1 MKKQPYGA
9 GEAAEVEAGDSRAV
23 AHGIHN
29 VWVVGAISALVL
41 LVGAVAGLAMGDAAG
56 FPVNLLAAIA
66 CAGLAY
72 GVYRRS
78 RVAAVALL
86 TLFLA
91 LWLGSLIRFGNFAGV
106 LVEVIRLMFAVM
118 LYQAVGACFQWHR
131 DQQRAGP
138 GSEETHT

>member
-1 MKKQPYGA
+1 MKKWPYCA
-9 GEAAEVEAGDSRAV
+9 GEAAEVETDNSRTL

-29 VWVVGAISALVL
+29 GWVVGAISALVL
-41 LVGAVAGLAMGDAAG
+41 LVGAVVRLAMGDGIG
-56 FPVNLLAAIA
+56 FVINLLAALS

-86 TLFLA
+86 LLFLA
-91 LWLGSLIRFGNFAGV
+91 LWLESLIRFGNFAGV

-118 LYQAVGACFQWHR
+118 LYQAMKACFLWHR
-131 DQQRAGP
+131 GRQRAAP
-138 GSEETHT
+138 DSEKKSA

>member
-1 MKKQPYGA
+1 MKKHPYDA
-9 GEAAEVEAGDSRAV
+9 GEAPVGAANISVEL

-29 VWVVGAISALVL
+29 GWGVGAISALVL
-41 LVGAVAGLAMGDAAG
+41 LVGAVAGLVTGDGMGFAI
-56 FPVNLLAAIA
+56 NLLAAVA
-66 CAGLAY
+66 CAGLTY

-86 TLFLA
+86 LLFLA

-118 LYQAVGACFQWHR
+118 LYQAMKACFLWHR
-131 DQQRAGP
+131 GQKQGC
-138 GSEETHT
+138 S